1 MSQLHTAQTLPVVP
15 FRASCEINKQH
26 LAQVPSSAQTTQRF
40 GVSRGLI
47 SRRPTT
53 TVAIFSPSLGV
64 VPRTHTTTPAEN
76 NTPPKFPQLNLDR
89 AGERERETSVY
100 PEKNSGVAD
109 PAREIDRESGRAG
122 QGSRDNRIKNY
133 ALIYRPES
141 TLIKRPHD
149 DTRMRPRVGVCVQAK
164 SVTDQHMHRH
174 RIAREPA
181 RNGHR
186 ISVFKAEFLFFASS
200 SCFSFFTSETPD
212 HCR

>member
-1 MSQLHTAQTLPVVP
+1 MCVFITSSEQQFPKLTLACKLAQPSLQPVQSLAALVIQSFSSNKKKYTITLTTFSGTRLRMSQLHTAQTLPVVP

-89 AGERERETSVY
+89 AGERERRPSTPRRT
-100 PEKNSGVAD
+100 PEW
-109 PAREIDRESGRAG
+109 PIRRER
-122 QGSRDNRIKNY
+122 
-133 ALIYRPES
+133 
-141 TLIKRPHD
+141 
-149 DTRMRPRVGVCVQAK
+149 
-164 SVTDQHMHRH
+164 
-174 RIAREPA
+174 
-181 RNGHR
+181 
-186 ISVFKAEFLFFASS
+186 
-200 SCFSFFTSETPD
+200 
-212 HCR
+212 

>member
-53 TVAIFSPSLGV
+53 TTVAIFSPSLGV

-89 AGERERETSVY
+89 AGERERVWRPSTPRRT
-100 PEKNSGVAD
+100 PEW
-109 PAREIDRESGRAG
+109 PIRRERDRESGRAG

-149 DTRMRPRVGVCVQAK
+149 GTRMWPRCMCVCSGK
-164 SVTDQHMHRH
+164 
-174 RIAREPA
+174 I
-181 RNGHR
+181 GH
-186 ISVFKAEFLFFASS
+186 
-200 SCFSFFTSETPD
+200 
-212 HCR
+212 